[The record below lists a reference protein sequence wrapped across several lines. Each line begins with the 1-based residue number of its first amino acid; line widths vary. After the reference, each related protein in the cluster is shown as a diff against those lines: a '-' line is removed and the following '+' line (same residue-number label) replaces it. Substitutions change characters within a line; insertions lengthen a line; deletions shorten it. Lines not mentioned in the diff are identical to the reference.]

1 MKKTLVILMVVA
13 FAASYAAADV
23 SFARF
28 RATRDNGMKGHPA
41 EVNVNTGALEV
52 VRFKKMTQESIL
64 MDFDKDAILA
74 WMDENPPLA
83 EGYVV
88 YLELLGAQ
96 ESAGEFEGLEFE
108 IRTCDSALDWV
119 EGDGPYP
126 NGPEGPENWGEF
138 NWSSGVAAT
147 NVSPQQDLGGNM
159 PDSWG
164 PNTDERFFD
173 HTYVAGQ
180 SVTWQTVQEYDPA
193 YFARWQMY
201 FIPALARFQLTSEV
215 VEDLLTNPDNR
226 GLWTRGFD
234 WGNHKV
240 FTKDWAD
247 GSYAPALVVCVPEP
261 ASLVLL
267 GLGGLGLLLRK
278 RR

>member
-88 YLELLGAQ
+88 YLELVGAQ
-96 ESAGEFEGLEFE
+96 ESAGEFEGLTFD

-119 EGDGPYP
+119 EGDRT
-126 NGPEGPENWGEF
+126 
-138 NWSSGVAAT
+138 A
-147 NVSPQQDLGGNM
+147 
-159 PDSWG
+159 
-164 PNTDERFFD
+164 
-173 HTYVAGQ
+173 
-180 SVTWQTVQEYDPA
+180 
-193 YFARWQMY
+193 
-201 FIPALARFQLTSEV
+201 ALARLAAVARKRPLRGGPGLEV
-215 VEDLLTNPDNR
+215 RRRQGP
-226 GLWTRGFD
+226 
-234 WGNHKV
+234 K
-240 FTKDWAD
+240 
-247 GSYAPALVVCVPEP
+247 PLVV
-261 ASLVLL
+261 
-267 GLGGLGLLLRK
+267 RK
-278 RR
+278 RREFHVVWGLPRVRPRMANSGHACSDPASRRSWPGDPVCAAAWADRPRSTPRK